1 MALSHPGG
9 LRVAGVQVLDAA
21 GERLVTNVRRH
32 RNLLFE
38 RTWRAA
44 QQLVGGAPGVRV
56 SNEPHRALAEG
67 GPIAVD
73 NVVGS
78 SGPKIV

>member
-1 MALSHPGG
+1 MPETIKHDDPVDRPQAELQTHVG
-9 LRVAGVQVLDAA
+9 A
-21 GERLVTNVRRH
+21 
-32 RNLLFE
+32 RNLGNH
-38 RTWRAA
+38 RVIAA
-44 QQLVGGAPGVRV
+44 QQLVGGAPEVRV

-78 SGPKIV
+78 SGPRIV